1 MRPLF
6 KRKPPSETPGDIDKL
21 LKLKRKINYR
31 WIGFKGLFF
40 LFFLSIALAFLLR
53 PSFTLPSKSF
63 VEGEPASF
71 NIKAQR
77 SFDIVDEDATAK
89 LKDAAESSVKTIYDY
104 DSKLYT
110 QTVRKLFKA
119 FERLKKDYFSVEGA
133 SLKEADIAPAKKSF
147 EEALGGVR
155 VDPAVFTFLVKTRF
169 NWKVSW
175 SVNRLLNLLKNR
187 YVISEKTVLEA
198 DLDRGVTVRDRESKK
213 EIYFDEFGHILD
225 QAEAKKIVLEG
236 GPKIYK
242 EYKPSDRKFV
252 GDLAASLVTPNLSLN
267 KEETLKR
274 KDLSAAEVKPII
286 IKVKK
291 NEMIVRK
298 GDAVQKSHLVI
309 LKGIRKELTGQQ
321 PGLFMFFVALF
332 FFFFFQILGNFSL
345 VNFSQFK
352 PTQKDLLMVGFLILL
367 SLLLC
372 RGYLFVAGAISDR
385 FPLLPFSAF
394 LYLIPV
400 AAGAMFVRF
409 MVGMEA
415 ALIFSIVMS
424 IAFSLLLE
432 RNFLFAVYTLSS
444 CFIGMDG
451 VASCRS
457 VTDIYKAGLK
467 TSLANVV
474 VVFSIL
480 TIASLG
486 SHQSYDAIVLEL
498 IFGMLA
504 GFFSGM
510 LSSFLVVTL
519 TPLFEYIF
527 NYTTD
532 VKLLELSNLNH
543 PILRDLMMRA
553 PGSYHHSIM
562 VGTLAEHAAE
572 AIGAN
577 ALLAR
582 VGGYYHDIGKI
593 KNPHYYIEN
602 QFGGVNIHDREPAH
616 LSKTM
621 IMSHVKEGVKL
632 GYERRLGKR
641 VADIIEQHLGNT
653 LMVYFY
659 EKAKKE
665 YEERVKKDELLPP
678 VEENDFRY
686 PGPKPQTRE
695 AALVMMAD
703 AVEASTRAL
712 ASGNLSRV
720 KAACEKIIHR
730 LFSDGQFDECD
741 LTLRDLHAIIDSF
754 YHVLV
759 GIYHQRIS
767 YPGGG
772 GIKAEPYD
780 ANYNPKQTKED
791 QDSQAKDSEVDE
803 KTLYKKMGQ

>member
-1 MRPLF
+1 MMRPLF
-6 KRKPPSETPGDIDKL
+6 KRKAPSEVSGDIDKL
-21 LKLKRKINYR
+21 LKLNRKTRYR
-31 WIGFKGLFF
+31 GIGFKGLLF
-40 LFFLSIALAFLLR
+40 LLILSFALAFLLR
-53 PSFTLPSKSF
+53 PSFTLPEKSL
-63 VEGEPASF
+63 VEGEPAPF

-77 SFDIVDEDATAK
+77 SFDIVDEDSTGK
-89 LKDAAESSVKTIYDY
+89 LKDASESSVKSIYDY
-104 DSKLYT
+104 DSKLYA

-119 FERLKKDYFSVEGA
+119 FERLKKDYFATESA
-133 SLKEADIAPAKKSF
+133 SLKESDVSTAKKSF
-147 EEALGGVR
+147 EEALGGVKL
-155 VDPAVFTFLVKTRF
+155 DPSVFAFLVKTKF
-169 NWKVSW
+169 SWKVSW
-175 SVNRLLNLLKNR
+175 SVNRLLNLLKSR
-187 YVISEKTVLEA
+187 YVISEKTILEA
-198 DLDRGVTVRDRESKK
+198 DLDRGITVRDRESKK
-213 EIYFDEFGHILD
+213 EISFDEFGQILD
-225 QAEAKKIVLEG
+225 HAEARKIVFEG
-236 GPKIYK
+236 SPKVYS
-242 EYKPSDRKFV
+242 EYKPFDKKFV
-252 GDLAASLVTPNLSLN
+252 GDLAVSLVVPNLSFN

-274 KDLSAAEVKPII
+274 KELAAAEVKPII
-286 IKVKK
+286 IKVEK

-298 GDAVQKSHLVI
+298 GEAIQKSHMVI
-309 LKGIRKELTGQQ
+309 LKGIRKELTEQQ
-321 PGLFMFFVALF
+321 PGLFMFFVAIF

-352 PTQKDLLMVGFLILL
+352 PTQKDLLVVGFLILL

-372 RGYLFVAGAISDR
+372 RGYLFVAGAVADR
-385 FPLLPFSAF
+385 FPLIPFSAF
-394 LYLIPV
+394 LYLIPI

-424 IAFSLLLE
+424 IALSLLLE
-432 RNFLFAVYTLSS
+432 KNFLFAVYALCS

-451 VASCRS
+451 VVSCRTL
-457 VTDIYKAGLK
+457 TDIYKAGLK

-480 TIASLG
+480 VLASLG
-486 SHQSYDAIVLEL
+486 SHQSYEAIVLEL
-498 IFGMLA
+498 IFGMIA
-504 GFFSGM
+504 AFFSGI

-519 TPLFEYIF
+519 TPLFEYLF

-543 PILRDLMMRA
+543 PILRELMIRA

-572 AIGAN
+572 AIGAH

-602 QFGGVNIHDREPAH
+602 QFGGINIHDREPAH

-621 IMSHVKEGVKL
+621 IMSHVKEGVKF
-632 GYERRLGKR
+632 GDEKRLGKR
-641 VADIIEQHLGNT
+641 VVDIIEQHLGTT
-653 LMVYFY
+653 LMMYFY
-659 EKAKKE
+659 EKAKRE
-665 YEERVKKDELLPP
+665 YEERVKKDELLPL

-712 ASGNLSRV
+712 SSSNLSRV
-720 KAACEKIIHR
+720 RVVCEKIIHR

-759 GIYHQRIS
+759 GIYHRRIS

-772 GIKAEPYD
+772 VKAEPYD

-791 QDSQAKDSEVDE
+791 SDSQTKDPEVDDE
-803 KTLYKKMGQ
+803 ALYKKMGR